1 MRFPKPE
8 TKKKKNIHDFSAK
21 VKKKEYED
29 AKGLCRICHSEPIT
43 QYHHINEKGMGGGK
57 GLGIQINC
65 LGVGDRCHNHDN
77 TEFLKECD
85 RILEQRIEEEFSK
98 FDGYSIKAI
107 AQRLGMNEDE
117 VISQQMKKFLKCK
130 MVGVGRERLEQIT
143 YISTK
148 EDIKRW
154 LMSKGVVA

>member
-1 MRFPKPE
+1 MMYPKPD

-29 AKGLCRICHSEPIT
+29 AKGLCRICQNEAIT

-65 LGVGDRCHNHDN
+65 LGVGNRCHNHDN
-77 TEFLKECD
+77 TEFLKACD
-85 RILEQRIEEEFSK
+85 KILEERIKEKFPQSDMFTFADTFIIQQLEIDKEDLARQVSK
-98 FDGYSIKAI
+98 G
-107 AQRLGMNEDE
+107 
-117 VISQQMKKFLKCK
+117 FLKRRCK
-130 MVGVGRERLEQIT
+130 EINGKCHVF
-143 YISTK
+143 YK
-148 EDIKRW
+148 HEDIKRW

>member
-1 MRFPKPE
+1 MEKQYVEQFQKPKL
-8 TKKKKNIHDFSAK
+8 KKQKKNIHDFSQK
-21 VKKKEYED
+21 VKKKEYEE

-77 TEFLKECD
+77 TEFLRACD
-85 RILEQRIEEEFSK
+85 RILESRIEKAFTEEIEGFVRYYGA
-98 FDGYSIKAI
+98 DVIAIK
-107 AQRLGMNEDE
+107 LGMDIFD
-117 VISQQMKKFLKCK
+117 VFDQMSKGFLR
-130 MVGVGRERLEQIT
+130 VNGLAANRE
-143 YISTK
+143 S
-148 EDIKRW
+148 IKRW

>member
-1 MRFPKPE
+1 MMYPKPE
-8 TKKKKNIHDFSAK
+8 TKKKKNVHDFSPK

-29 AKGLCRICHSEPIT
+29 AKGMCRICHSEPIT

-65 LGVGDRCHNHDN
+65 LGVGNRCHNHDN
-77 TEFLKECD
+77 TEFLNACD
-85 RILEQRIEEEFSK
+85 KILESRIDEEFRGY
-98 FDGYSIKAI
+98 DGYAVKSI
-107 AQRLGMNEDE
+107 AQRLGMSENE

-130 MVGVGRERLEQIT
+130 MMDLEQIT
-143 YISTK
+143 YVSTK

-154 LMSKGVVA
+154 LMSKGAVA